1 MRKLIGISGIALA
14 LAAGIAAAQQPGV
27 SSGTV
32 VESKAGKGTIVSTVE
47 VSAKVVAIDQK
58 TRTVAL
64 KGPEGNVVDVV
75 AGDEVRNFKQIK
87 VGDMVVARY
96 VRALSLELKK
106 TKGGS
111 RGITETDAAVR
122 AKPGDQP
129 AGAVARQV
137 TAIADVVAVDPK
149 KMTITLKGPR
159 GNVVDLHVQNPD
171 HFKVVKKGDEVEVT
185 YTEALA
191 LSVEP
196 ARK

>member
-1 MRKLIGISGIALA
+1 MRKLMIVSAVALVV
-14 LAAGIAAAQQPGV
+14 AAVPAAAQQPGL
-27 SSGTV
+27 SGGTV
-32 VESKAGKGTIVSTVE
+32 VESEPGKGVIVSTVE
-47 VSAKVVAIDQK
+47 VSAQVVAIDRK

-75 AGDEVRNFKQIK
+75 AGDEVRNFKQIRI
-87 VGDMVVARY
+87 GDMVVARY

-106 TKGGS
+106 AKGGS
-111 RGITETDAAVR
+111 RGITETDAAAR
-122 AKPGDQP
+122 AMPGDRP
-129 AGAVARQV
+129 AGGVARQV

-159 GNVVDLHVQNPD
+159 GNVVDLHVRNPD

-191 LSVEP
+191 LSVEQ
-196 ARK
+196 AR